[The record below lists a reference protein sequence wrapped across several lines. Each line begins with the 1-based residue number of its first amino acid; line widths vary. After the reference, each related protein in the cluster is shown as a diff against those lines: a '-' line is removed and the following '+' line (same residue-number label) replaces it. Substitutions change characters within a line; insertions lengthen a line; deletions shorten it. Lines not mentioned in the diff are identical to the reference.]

1 MKSNRLISWIWQQ
14 NRKKMHA
21 VSQGSSPHGHMPCLR
36 HGALQ
41 GKDCVA
47 SIMNEVYSRILVH
60 SNFFLKHF
68 KTIPYYYHLIP
79 TSRITI
85 WDQKKGQNPQPV
97 AHISEQNPRLREC
110 SSLQSPRTSLCQP
123 PAARQT
129 DLPSEASLEMGENS
143 HGGNLMFG
151 MCGKGINTKCHN
163 EMWTNTKFTKK
174 CGSCWGKFV
183 Y

>member
-14 NRKKMHA
+14 NSKKKMHG

-41 GKDCVA
+41 EKDCVA
-47 SIMNEVYSRILVH
+47 SIMSEVYSRILVH

-85 WDQKKGQNPQPV
+85 WDQKKRGKSPTSRSNFGAKPSPERMQFTAKPKDQSVSTP
-97 AHISEQNPRLREC
+97 C
-110 SSLQSPRTSLCQP
+110 SSSNRP
-123 PAARQT
+123 PKRSIAG
-129 DLPSEASLEMGENS
+129 DG
-143 HGGNLMFG
+143 
-151 MCGKGINTKCHN
+151 
-163 EMWTNTKFTKK
+163 WKFPWWKPHV
-174 CGSCWGKFV
+174 WNV
-183 Y
+183 W